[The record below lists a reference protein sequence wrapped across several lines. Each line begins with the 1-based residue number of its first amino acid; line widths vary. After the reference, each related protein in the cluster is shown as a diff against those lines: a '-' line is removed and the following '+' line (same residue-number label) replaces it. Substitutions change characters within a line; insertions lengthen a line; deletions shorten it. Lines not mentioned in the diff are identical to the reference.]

1 MDAST
6 SPKLDDLFTKVS
18 SKLDSRNPAYL
29 KVRRSPKSGDISPL
43 GMVSEAA
50 DALTAELRNSEL
62 PAFCNWLLKSGATS
76 SVLTLNAAALCCIRA
91 GEWESARHLATL
103 VNNTDHHDLVAQRL
117 HDAAE
122 LERDDLHL
130 PVDDWLRDKFCVAP
144 FAQIETRANRA
155 VHFCC
160 SAWQPV
166 SIGSLMEDPKE
177 IWNSET
183 AQEIRRSILD
193 GDYSYCSRWHC
204 PMISGRR
211 LKTRNKTPVSPE
223 ISSFLAA
230 RKASG
235 CKSPPTVAHTPD
247 RAILSHDRSCNL
259 SCPSCRTDVVQIKR
273 SASAKLD
280 DLINEKYAEF
290 LSSTSKIKVTGSG
303 DPFAS
308 RHFLNFLR
316 HFTANS
322 SRERRLQLHTNGLL
336 LDESTWNRLD
346 LWGHVDSVWISVD
359 AARPETYSV
368 VRRGGQFDRLL
379 KNLHFL
385 GAMRRGGAFSKL
397 RLDFVV
403 QKQNFRE
410 VGDFVSLAQHVGANG
425 VYLLRLRNW
434 GTFTPAEFAVHNV
447 CDPDH
452 PDFPEL
458 LAHLADQ
465 RLRSPLVELGSMQ
478 PFVRRA
484 LLERH

>member
-1 MDAST
+1 MDASARH
-6 SPKLDDLFTKVS
+6 KLEDLFTKVC
-18 SKLDSRNPAYL
+18 SKLDSRNAAYL
-29 KVRRSPKSGDISPL
+29 KVRRNPKSGDGSSL
-43 GMVSEAA
+43 EKVESAA
-50 DALTAELRNSEL
+50 DVLTVELASLDL
-62 PAFCNWLLKSGATS
+62 PAFRNWLLSSGAKP
-76 SVLTLNAAALCCIRA
+76 SVLTLNATALTCIRT
-91 GEWESARHLATL
+91 GEWETARHLAAL
-103 VNNTDHHDLVAQRL
+103 VNNTDHHDLIAQRI

-130 PVDDWLRDKFCVAP
+130 PVDDWLRDKFCAAP

-166 SIGSLMEDPKE
+166 SIGSLTEDPKAV
-177 IWNSET
+177 WNSET

-211 LKTRNKTPVSPE
+211 LQTSDRTNLSPE
-223 ISSFLAA
+223 VSRFLAD
-230 RKASG
+230 RKAASS
-235 CKSPPTVAHTPD
+235 KRPPTVDHTPD

-259 SCPSCRTDVVQIKR
+259 SCPSCRTDVIQITR
-273 SASAKLD
+273 SASAELD

-290 LSSTSKIKVTGSG
+290 LSNASRIKVTGSG

-322 SRERRLQLHTNGLL
+322 SRDRRLQLHTNGLL
-336 LDESTWNRLD
+336 LDEATWNRLD
-346 LWGHVDSVWISVD
+346 LWGHVDSIWISVD

-368 VRRGGQFDRLL
+368 VRRGGQFDRLM
-379 KNLHFL
+379 KNLQFL

-403 QKQNFRE
+403 QRQNFRE
-410 VGDFVSLAQHVGANG
+410 VADFVSLAQHVGANG

-434 GTFTPAEFAVHNV
+434 GTFTPAEFAAHNV

-458 LAHLADQ
+458 LVHLADQ